1 MKGNGSSII
10 RGLMVAV
17 VCLASAPARAQDP
30 APQAPTPVPAPPPP
44 TTSQIQARHQI
55 YVMEGVLERAVEIGA
70 SMLNRRIN
78 AVMPNMMTLTGNARA
93 RGFRLDGYGVFFDV
107 EVPGV
112 RKSVAWSLRMLDQN
126 DVGARSALRSVS
138 RYVQTIPDAQAKRD
152 LEEAVR
158 RLELVVALAGNDPS
172 LPALPKDGSSALV
185 TGTALET
192 SAQAALPD
200 PNDAY
205 TTEVKNA
212 LIDAMLD
219 HSASIVIGNDEW
231 VTIAARDNAGPLP
244 GEPYDVTT
252 VVLRVKGGDLAAFR
266 AGRITRDEA
275 RAKVEVREF

>member
-1 MKGNGSSII
+1 VKGNGSTVT
-10 RGLMVAV
+10 RGLVVVAL
-17 VCLASAPARAQDP
+17 CLTSAPAFAQENATP
-30 APQAPTPVPAPPPP
+30 VQAPAPTPPPPAIN
-44 TTSQIQARHQI
+44 QIQARHQI

-70 SMLNRRIN
+70 SMLNRRMN

-93 RGFRLDGYGVFFDV
+93 RGFLLDGYGVFFDV
-107 EVPGV
+107 EIPGV
-112 RKSVAWSLRMLDQN
+112 RQSVAWSLRVLDKN
-126 DVGARSALRSVS
+126 DVGARSALQSVK
-138 RYVQTIPDAQAKRD
+138 RYVQTMGDAQAKRD
-152 LEEAVR
+152 LQEAVQ
-158 RLELVVALAGNDPS
+158 RLEQVVALASNDPS
-172 LPALPKDGSSALV
+172 MAVPTQIGDN
-185 TGTALET
+185 
-192 SAQAALPD
+192 AQSNNPTVESGLASLPD

-219 HSASIVIGNDEW
+219 HSTSIMIGNDEW

-252 VVLRVKGGDLAAFR
+252 VVLRVKGSDLMAFR

>member
-1 MKGNGSSII
+1 MKGNGLMLVG
-10 RGLMVAV
+10 GLIVVAA
-17 VCLASAPARAQDP
+17 CLASLPAAPAFAQEKAQPP
-30 APQAPTPVPAPPPP
+30 ASSPPSPAN
-44 TTSQIQARHQI
+44 QIQERHQI

-78 AVMPNMMTLTGNARA
+78 AVMPNMMTLTGNAKA

-112 RKSVAWSLRMLDQN
+112 RKSVAWSLRVLDQN
-126 DVGARSALRSVS
+126 DVGARSALRSVR
-138 RYVQTIPDAQAKRD
+138 RYVQTLADAQAKRD

-158 RLELVVALAGNDPS
+158 RLEQVVALAGNDPT
-172 LPALPKDGSSALV
+172 LAVAGPDGAGAQV
-185 TGTALET
+185 TGAALET

-219 HSASIVIGNDEW
+219 HSTSIVIGNDEW

-252 VVLRVKGGDLAAFR
+252 VVLRVKGSDLSAFR

-275 RAKVEVREF
+275 RARVEVREF

>member
-1 MKGNGSSII
+1 MKGNGLTLVG
-10 RGLMVAV
+10 GLVVVAA
-17 VCLASAPARAQDP
+17 CLASLPAGPAFAQEKAQP
-30 APQAPTPVPAPPPP
+30 AASPPP
-44 TTSQIQARHQI
+44 TSANQIQERHQI
-55 YVMEGVLERAVEIGA
+55 YVMEGVLERAVAIGA

-112 RKSVAWSLRMLDQN
+112 RKSVAWSLRVLDQN
-126 DVGARSALRSVS
+126 DVGARSALRSVR
-138 RYVQTIPDAQAKRD
+138 RYVQTLADAPAKRD

-158 RLELVVALAGNDPS
+158 RLEQVVALAGNDPT
-172 LPALPKDGSSALV
+172 LAVAGPDATGAQV
-185 TGTALET
+185 TGAALET

-219 HSASIVIGNDEW
+219 HSTSIVIGNDEW

-252 VVLRVKGGDLAAFR
+252 VVLRVKGGDLSAFR

-275 RAKVEVREF
+275 RARVEVREF

>member
-1 MKGNGSSII
+1 MKGNGSTLVC
-10 RGLMVAV
+10 RLMVIATCV
-17 VCLASAPARAQDP
+17 SVTSAALLAQEKVQPPASTAPSP
-30 APQAPTPVPAPPPP
+30 A
-44 TTSQIQARHQI
+44 SQIQERHQI

-112 RKSVAWSLRMLDQN
+112 RKSVAWSLRVLDQN
-126 DVGARSALRSVS
+126 DVGARSALRSVR
-138 RYVQTIPDAQAKRD
+138 RYVQTLADAQAKRD

-158 RLELVVALAGNDPS
+158 RLEQVVALAGNDPS
-172 LPALPKDGSSALV
+172 MAIAGPDGSGAQVSGA
-185 TGTALET
+185 TLEAST
-192 SAQAALPD
+192 QALPD
-200 PNDAY
+200 PNDTY

-212 LIDAMLD
+212 LINAMLD
-219 HSASIVIGNDEW
+219 HSTSIVIGNDEW

-252 VVLRVKGGDLAAFR
+252 VVLRVKGSDLSAFR
-266 AGRITRDEA
+266 AGRLTRDEA